1 MTPAL
6 ARLTFLAPLFVPA
19 NRPERYHKAANSGA
33 DGVLIDLED
42 AVAPGDKDAAR
53 KTLRGASIPLS
64 PMPPMPRTP
73 AVTRTWSCT

>member
-6 ARLTFLAPLFVPA
+6 ARISFLAPLFVPA

-33 DGVLIDLED
+33 DGVIIDLED

-53 KTLRGASIPLS
+53 VRTMTLACPPLRKQRGRA
-64 PMPPMPRTP
+64 R
-73 AVTRTWSCT
+73 